1 MILSIQEQEWPAV
14 VSRIGQA
21 IDLEASAREHG
32 VLERKRKVRSGS
44 DLLRLAL
51 AYGPGGQSLRQT
63 AAWAELQQVASLSD
77 VALMYRLRDAADW
90 LGAVAG
96 ALLGPREGEADGA
109 PHGLGLRLRVVDGSV
124 ISGPGKGPRWR
135 LHGVYDV
142 AEERFSGLELTG
154 ARTAEAL
161 ERTRIGPGE
170 LAMGDRVYA
179 RPDGLHHVA
188 EAGGQFLVR
197 VGRRS
202 LTLALADGRPFDL
215 ASALD
220 QADQAGSCDLQVQ
233 VLDGRDRERTPLPAR
248 LVVLKKPPQHAE
260 QARKRALRES
270 QRGGHANDPLSLRA
284 AEHLMLITSLGPDQ
298 ASPDQLAALYRLRWR
313 IELAFKR
320 LKSLL
325 HIDRLPAKDKD
336 LARAWILAHLIA
348 ALLIEDLSPDLRDSP
363 P

>member
-1 MILSIQEQEWPAV
+1 MILSIQEQEWPGV

-21 IDLEASAREHG
+21 IDLDESARTHG
-32 VLERKRKVRSGS
+32 VLERRRKIRSGS

-63 AAWAELQQVASLSD
+63 AAWAELQQVAALSD
-77 VALMYRLRDAADW
+77 VGLMYRLRDAADW

-96 ALLGPREGEADGA
+96 SLLAQRKGEADGA
-109 PHGLGLRLRVVDGSV
+109 PHGLGLRLRVVDASV
-124 ISGPGKGPRWR
+124 ISAPGKGPRWR
-135 LHGVYDV
+135 LHSVYDV
-142 AEERFSGLELTG
+142 AEERFSQLELTDR
-154 ARTAEAL
+154 RTAEAL
-161 ERTRIGPGE
+161 EHAHIGPGE
-170 LAMGDRVYA
+170 LVMGDRVYA
-179 RPDGLHHVA
+179 RPGGLHHVA
-188 EAGGQFLVR
+188 EAGGEFLVR

-202 LTLALADGRPFDL
+202 LTLGLADGRPFDL
-215 ASALD
+215 AAALD
-220 QADQAGSCDLQVQ
+220 QSDQVGSCDLQVQ
-233 VLDGRDRERTPLPAR
+233 VLDGRDRDRTPLPAR
-248 LVVLKKPPQHAE
+248 LVVLKKTSSQAD

-270 QRGGHANDPLSLRA
+270 QRGGHVNDPLSLRA
-284 AEHLMLITSLGPDQ
+284 AEHLMLITSLGPGR

-325 HIDRLPAKDKD
+325 HIDRLPAKDKN